1 MAGMLSRRQFL
12 SLGLGSAAALAAG
25 GSMTGCSSRGADNQ
39 VIIYSSC
46 EGNRNENLM
55 TAIRRDLPDLD
66 VRLKYMSTGN
76 LAARLKMEGEQA
88 EFDIAL
94 GVEAGYLRAAEDSLV
109 TLFDH
114 FDLSVFEDDLVISD
128 KIMPM
133 TRECGCFAHNNEVL
147 TRAGVEPPTTLSD
160 LLDAR
165 FSGLIAMPNPKASS
179 TGYNFY
185 YSMVNLLGEQGALDY
200 FDELAKNVYQ
210 FTSSGG
216 APASALTR
224 GEAGLGLSLVFEL
237 VNERND
243 GAPTDLDLFE
253 EGVPWTM
260 NGNAVVKGHE
270 DRQAVWAVMDW
281 LYTKGILLDKQTF
294 VPDRVFKGQDTKIEG
309 YPENITYA
317 NMEGLFDVDLKER
330 LLDAWK
336 Y

>member
-1 MAGMLSRRQFL
+1 MLTRRQFL
-12 SLGLGSAAALAAG
+12 TTAGTAAAGLAGMSALA
-25 GSMTGCSSRGADNQ
+25 GCSSRGEENQ

-55 TAIRRDLPDLD
+55 TAIAQDLPDLD

-109 TLFDH
+109 PLASR
-114 FDLSVFEDDLVISD
+114 FDLSVFSDDLVISD
-128 KIMPM
+128 AIMPL
-133 TRECGCFAHNNEVL
+133 TRECGCFAHNTEVL
-147 TRAGVEPPTTLSD
+147 GRVGVSAPTSLDD
-160 LLDAR
+160 LLDPR
-165 FSGLIAMPNPKASS
+165 FSGLVTMPNPKASS

-185 YSMVNLLGEQGALDY
+185 YSMVNLLGEDGALDY
-200 FDELAKNVYQ
+200 FDALAQNVYQ

-243 GAPTDLDLFE
+243 GAPTELDLFP

-260 NGNAVVKGHE
+260 NGISVVKGHD
-270 DRQAVWAVMDW
+270 DRQAVWDVMQW
-281 LYTKGILLDKQTF
+281 FYEKGILLDKQAF
-294 VPDRVFKGQDTKIEG
+294 VPDRVFKDQDTHIGG
-309 YPENITYA
+309 YPENLTYA
-317 NMEGLFDVDLKER
+317 NMDGLFDVDLKER

>member
-1 MAGMLSRRQFL
+1 MLTRRQFV
-12 SLGLGSAAALAAG
+12 SLASGALATAG
-25 GSMTGCSSRGADNQ
+25 LTALPGCSSRGANNQ

-46 EGNRNENLM
+46 EGNRNETLM
-55 TAIRRDLPDLD
+55 TAIRQDLPELD

-109 TLFDH
+109 SLTSRY
-114 FDLSVFEDDLVISD
+114 DLSVFADDLVISD
-128 KIMPM
+128 KIMPL
-133 TRECGCFAHNNEVL
+133 TRECGCFAHNTEVL
-147 TRAGVEPPTTLSD
+147 ARAGVTGPTGLDD
-160 LLDAR
+160 LLDPR
-165 FSGLIAMPNPKASS
+165 FAGLVTMPNPKASS

-185 YSMVNLLGEQGALDY
+185 YSMVNLLGEDGALDY
-200 FDELAKNVYQ
+200 FDALEQNVYQ

-224 GEAGLGLSLVFEL
+224 GEAGVGLSLVFEL

-243 GAPTDLDLFE
+243 GASTELDLFP

-260 NGNAVVKGHE
+260 NGISVVKGHD
-270 DRQAVWAVMDW
+270 DRQAVWDVVDW
-281 LYTKGILLDKQTF
+281 LYTRGILLDKQQY
-294 VPDRVFKGQDTKIEG
+294 VPDRVFKDQDTTIEG
-309 YPENITYA
+309 YPTNITYA
-317 NMEGLFDVDLKER
+317 NMDGLFDIDRKER

>member
-1 MAGMLSRRQFL
+1 MLSRRQFL
-12 SLGLGSAAALAAG
+12 ATAGAAAAGLAGAG
-25 GSMTGCSSRGADNQ
+25 SLTGCSQRGADNQ

-46 EGNRNENLM
+46 EGNRNETLM
-55 TAIRRDLPDLD
+55 TAIAQDLPELD

-94 GVEAGYLRAAEDSLV
+94 GVEGGYLRAAEDSLV
-109 TLFDH
+109 PLTGR
-114 FDLSVFEDDLVISD
+114 FDLSVFCDDLVISD
-128 KIMPM
+128 AIMPL
-133 TRECGCFAHNNEVL
+133 TRECGCFAHNTEVL
-147 TRAGVEPPTTLSD
+147 ARAGVTAPTSLDD
-160 LLDAR
+160 LLDPR
-165 FSGLIAMPNPKASS
+165 FSGLVTMPNPKASS

-185 YSMVNLLGEQGALDY
+185 YSMVNLLGEDGALDY
-200 FDELAKNVYQ
+200 FDALAQNVYQ

-243 GAPTDLDLFE
+243 GAPTELDLFP

-260 NGNAVVKGHE
+260 NGISVVKGHD
-270 DRQAVWAVMDW
+270 DRQAVWDVVQW
-281 LYTKGILLDKQTF
+281 FYEKGILLDKQCY
-294 VPDRVFKGQDTKIEG
+294 VPDRVFKDQDTHIDG
-309 YPENITYA
+309 YPENLTYA
-317 NMEGLFDVDLKER
+317 NMDGLFDVDLKER

>member
-1 MAGMLSRRQFL
+1 MITRRQFV
-12 SLGLGSAAALAAG
+12 SAGLAGVAACGIAAPLA
-25 GSMTGCSSRGADNQ
+25 GCSSRGADNQ

-55 TAIRRDLPDLD
+55 EAMKRELPDLD

-76 LAARLKMEGEQA
+76 LAARLKMEGASA
-88 EFDIAL
+88 EFDICL

-109 TLFDH
+109 PLAGR
-114 FDLSVFEDDLVISD
+114 FDLGVFEDDLQISD
-128 KIMPM
+128 KIMPL
-133 TRECGCFAHNNEVL
+133 TRECGCFAHNTEVL
-147 TRAGVEPPTTLSD
+147 ARAGVDAPTSLDD
-160 LLDAR
+160 LLDPR
-165 FSGLIAMPNPKASS
+165 FEGLVTMPNPKASS

-185 YSMVNLLGEQGALDY
+185 YAMVNLLGLDGALDY
-200 FDELAKNVYQ
+200 FDALAQNVYQ

-243 GAPTDLDLFE
+243 GAPTELDLFP

-260 NGNAVVKGHE
+260 NGIGVVRGHD
-270 DRQAVWAVMDW
+270 DRQAVWDVMQWFYDR
-281 LYTKGILLDKQTF
+281 GILLDKQAF
-294 VPDRVFKGQDTKIEG
+294 VPDRVFKDQDTHIDG
-309 YPENITYA
+309 YPENLTYA
-317 NMEGLFDVDLKER
+317 NMDGLFDVDLKER

>member
-1 MAGMLSRRQFL
+1 MITRRQFV
-12 SLGLGSAAALAAG
+12 SGLAAG
-25 GSMTGCSSRGADNQ
+25 AAACAAAAPLAGCSSRGADNQ

-55 TAIRRDLPDLD
+55 TAIRSELPDLD

-76 LAARLKMEGEQA
+76 LAARLKMEGASA

-109 TLFDH
+109 PLADR
-114 FDLSVFEDDLVISD
+114 FDLSTFADDLVISD
-128 KIMPM
+128 KIMPL
-133 TRECGCFAHNNEVL
+133 TRECGCFAHNTQVL
-147 TRAGVEPPTTLSD
+147 ARAGIAAPTGLDD
-160 LLDAR
+160 LLDPR
-165 FSGLIAMPNPKASS
+165 FQGLVTMPNPKASS

-185 YSMVNLLGEQGALDY
+185 YSMVNLLGLDGALDY
-200 FDELAKNVYQ
+200 FDSLAQNVYQ

-243 GAPTDLDLFE
+243 GAPTELDLFP

-260 NGNAVVKGHE
+260 NGIAVVKGHE
-270 DRQAVWAVMDW
+270 DRQAVWDVMQW
-281 LYTKGILLDKQTF
+281 FYSRGILLDKQAF
-294 VPDRVFKGQDTKIEG
+294 VPDQVFKDQHTTIEG
-309 YPENITYA
+309 YPTNITYA
-317 NMEGLFDVDLKER
+317 NMDGLFDVDLKER
-330 LLDAWK
+330 LRDAWK